1 MVGSLIGFDTSGL
14 RIEPSLLR
22 EFHNHQRGVNTGLR
36 KGLFSDRV
44 REARPLYEPKSPIAP
59 AEQPREVK
67 EDKKK
72 QKKKKTKV

>member
-36 KGLFSDRV
+36 KGL
-44 REARPLYEPKSPIAP
+44 YEPKSP
-59 AEQPREVK
+59 EVK

>member
-36 KGLFSDRV
+36 KS
-44 REARPLYEPKSPIAP
+44 LYEPKSP
-59 AEQPREVK
+59 EVK

>member
-44 REARPLYEPKSPIAP
+44 REARPLYEPKSP
-59 AEQPREVK
+59 EVK

>member
-36 KGLFSDRV
+36 KGL
-44 REARPLYEPKSPIAP
+44 YEPKSPIAP